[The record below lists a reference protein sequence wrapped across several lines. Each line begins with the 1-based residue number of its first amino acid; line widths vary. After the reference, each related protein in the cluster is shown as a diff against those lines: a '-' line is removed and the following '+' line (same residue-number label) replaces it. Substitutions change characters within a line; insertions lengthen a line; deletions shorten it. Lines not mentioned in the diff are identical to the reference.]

1 MLAAFKES
9 AARENAAAFLLVLFS
24 ASAGC
29 LLWLSLTAGAFMVL
43 AALACLLILRRMAQ
57 KKFNG
62 MSGDL
67 AGWFLQT
74 AELVMLAALIVT
86 EKVVAL

>member
-1 MLAAFKES
+1 
-9 AARENAAAFLLVLFS
+9 
-24 ASAGC
+24 
-29 LLWLSLTAGAFMVL
+29 MVL
-43 AALACLLILRRMAQ
+43 AALACLLILRRMTQ

-86 EKVVAL
+86 EKVVFL